1 MKTGFK
7 AVLAA
12 AAVFGTVLTAGLAQA
27 AEVQLGVANYEFK
40 PQQDIITVGGQA
52 GLFESLRLEV
62 RGSDVEVLD
71 LRIIYGNGDPESIK
85 VRQVFKAGASSR
97 AIPLTGGNR
106 FIKQIV
112 VTYRA
117 ASPAKIVF
125 FGTTSKTKPA
135 LGGWDRLGCKDV
147 SFGVDRDTVKVGR
160 KDGSF
165 TAIRLKVRKAPI
177 EMFALRVT
185 FANGQAQDIKVRS
198 VIKDGGQTRDIDL
211 AGGMRGI
218 DRVDLLYKSIPT
230 FKGKAEVCVDGLQ
243 G

>member
-7 AVLAA
+7 MALAA
-12 AAVFGTVLTAGLAQA
+12 AAFGLGLGVSGALA

-40 PQQDIITVGGQA
+40 LQQDVINVGGTA
-52 GLFESLRLEV
+52 GMFQSLRLEV
-62 RGSDVEVLD
+62 RGSDVEVFD
-71 LRIIYGNGDPESIK
+71 LRVIYGNGEPDTIK
-85 VRQVFKAGASSR
+85 VRQVFKAGSSSR
-97 AIPLTGGNR
+97 PIALTGGNR

-117 ASPAKIVF
+117 TASAKIVF
-125 FGTTSKTKPA
+125 LGTPSNAKPSPA
-135 LGGWDRLGCKDV
+135 GWDRLGCKEV
-147 SFGVDRDTVKVGR
+147 SFGVDHDTVKVGR

-185 FANGQAQDIKVRS
+185 FGNGQSQDIKVRS
-198 VIKDGGQTRDIDL
+198 VIKDGGETRDIDL
-211 AGGMRGI
+211 TGGMRGI
-218 DRVDLLYKSIPT
+218 DRVDMLYKSIPT
-230 FKGKAEVCVDGLQ
+230 FKGRAEVCVDGKQ